1 MLSRTGG
8 YLRPRAA
15 ETAPA
20 ASRQLEQQ
28 GYAVLR
34 GVLHGEDLAAAQAEI
49 TAIYDAIPAEGRA
62 GVQDEDFRYEMLNKS
77 PCAQRL
83 VAWPEI
89 LAAIEPLL
97 GEDCHVIANTCWR
110 NPAGA
115 VHAHGGGGWHIDA
128 GPHIPRPPGTPW
140 PADLPYPVFAIGVH
154 IFLADC
160 DLESGPT
167 AVIPYSHKCG
177 QPPPAERRM
186 DASLTCDG
194 RAAEPLVA
202 AAGDVALFVSD
213 IWHRRLPTGPG
224 DAGRFFLQVH
234 YGRRDIAQR
243 LKPTS
248 AVNHLDAAALGRI
261 ASSREARLLGLHPP
275 GFYDG

>member
-8 YLRPRAA
+8 YLRPRS
-15 ETAPA
+15 EEDAPA
-20 ASRQLEQQ
+20 ASRQLQAD

-34 GVLHGEDLAAAQAEI
+34 GVLQGAALTDAHDEI
-49 TAIYDAIPAEGRA
+49 AGVYEALPPEGRA
-62 GVQDEDFRYEMLNKS
+62 GVQDEEFRYEMLNKS
-77 PCAQRL
+77 AVAQRL
-83 VAWPEI
+83 IARQEI
-89 LAAIEPLL
+89 LTVIEPLL

-115 VHAHGGGGWHIDA
+115 AHRHGGGGWHIDA
-128 GPHIPRPPGTPW
+128 GPHLPRPPDVPW
-140 PADLPYPVFAIGVH
+140 PAEIPYPVFAIGAH
-154 IFLADC
+154 IFLTDC
-160 DLESGPT
+160 ALDSGPT
-167 AVIPYSHKCG
+167 AVIPGSHKCG

-186 DASLTCDG
+186 DVDLTCEG
-194 RAAEPLVA
+194 RGALPLVA

-213 IWHRRLPTGPG
+213 IWHRRLPTGPA

-243 LKPTS
+243 LKTT
-248 AVNHLDAAALGRI
+248 ATVNHLDAAAHQRI
-261 ASSREARLLGLHPP
+261 ASDREKRLLGLHPP